1 MNINKNFVGSRMN
14 KSLDERLIPAG
25 DYIDALNIRVS
36 SDEDGEALT
45 AENAK
50 GNELLVTPEYEGSVL
65 TNAKC
70 IGAFEDGTNETIYW
84 FVTSDEAD
92 MILSYNTRTDSIAYH
107 VVSVTV
113 LNFNDKYLMN
123 GIDKIDDFLFFTD
136 NYNQPRRIN
145 VKSSYPNP
153 VSNVDQI
160 TEDDISVI
168 VKPPVNAPVL
178 KLFKKATKQNYMED
192 KFIRFAYRYK
202 YKDGE
207 YSALSEFSE
216 LAFTPGQF
224 RLDYGSYDMVGM
236 KNSSNSVNVSFNT
249 GPSEVVG
256 IDLCFKLSNSNVIN
270 VVEKYKKT
278 DSGWADDAN
287 VTIEFTNQKIYTT
300 LTESELLRLYDN
312 VPKKA
317 KAQTTVGN
325 RIMYANYYDGYDID
339 TVIDYELDLINH
351 DIGFDPVPE
360 DMSNGSAYTLSGSSV
375 TITDSRIDIDLTD
388 VNLLEGGSLNI
399 DFNIRHDSFG
409 GDNSYVDGNEVENR
423 YQETFEFIFPRDYTS
438 VHDLATDADFLSSVE
453 LTDPTGFPG
462 TESDGYSLS
471 DLFFS
476 NLTMHASGD
485 WGLSDGGITSSD
497 QGFVVTYS
505 VNTISIQ
512 VPSVKFESTVTP
524 GTYAY
529 EYFLMAETTASV
541 TEQGNR
547 QSLHSNRDYEVGVVY
562 LDEYNRASTALVCNN
577 NTVYVEPQDSI
588 NKNSVKA
595 TIKHLAPSWAKRYRL
610 VMKPSKGNYETIYS
624 KQYYFDEQES
634 VWWVKLEGDN
644 QTKFKNGDNLIVKRS
659 SAGPTT
665 DVVKTKVLDLGS
677 KTKGFIDDS
686 GDNMIPPTSGIY
698 MKLRPT
704 QYNISEPEYGD
715 IDKGSKT
722 KKNGYGLAYPTYIE
736 DDENPGTYKNYD
748 IPSGSEIRFYFSNH
762 RNGSGY
768 RCGSRRFKFERT
780 FTATR
785 DYNNLYDFI
794 LGENID
800 FNNPTNSPATESS
813 DDTTPSAA
821 FDESVG
827 VYDGVPDGIFQGGY
841 NAGEGKTGIRWAEKG
856 TERTGD
862 YESYLTF
869 TQAGGRCNRRNYWL
883 DVHIQVFRAGELLV
897 FETIPEEN
905 TNEIYYEGQKSYP
918 ITQDRYHT
926 GDEQNQNATNA
937 CVVNLDMF
945 NCFAFGNGVE
955 SFKIEDGL
963 AKPGFKI
970 GARVTAVS
978 EQDYKESHR
987 YTDITYSGVY
997 NDETNLNKLN
1007 EFNLGLVNFK
1017 TLEKSFGP
1025 VEVIH
1030 ARQKDIL
1037 VLQEDKIS
1045 YVLLDKNLLS
1055 DAGAGGSIVSTPAVL
1070 GTQLARIEEFGISNH
1085 PESFAVHGF
1094 DVFFTDQKRGSVIN
1108 LRGGQGPGDQLNIV
1122 SSLGM
1127 RSWFRNEFIDNMN
1140 NIQLGGY
1147 DPYMNEYVLSFTDN
1161 DLDIQRDTIDCGFT
1175 VAQQNSNT
1183 PITYTVNLDEYNGE
1197 VDVDYDV
1204 TAGSLHVLVTYDG
1217 TDVIDQSVTGSGT
1230 LTFSR
1235 NQYNVNNCVV
1245 VLTPTSATYE
1255 LDFGCVQ
1262 AQQLTVIRIVKN
1274 TNYMETQSIHHEYF
1288 WEANGYTSPVTTD
1301 SVTFGEGP
1309 VSLYESFTNYESSG
1323 GAPEEGAIVTMRHKK
1338 LASDLAEW
1346 DYDKFKYLV
1355 SDTLYDESDI
1365 NTLSPLLQEAT
1376 PINNPATDVY
1386 EASFTYA
1393 NPSDHQYLYLVW
1405 DYIEPQIECSDTLS
1419 ASGSEGI
1426 YEIELE
1432 LGTDT
1437 GIATIQFDSLGI
1449 PDRFEILWDG
1459 SVVADSLFVGD
1470 DLPDTTNENLIINA
1484 DSLPVYR
1491 YNGTSFSQSTTEP
1504 TRNVNFTSAHISN
1517 SSTARPTSGDGSIG
1531 NQLGVVGGF
1540 PTGTPLAS
1548 DGNVKL
1554 EFNKDT
1560 AYPTKATIRVTGVNT
1575 GTAWNIQGVECP
1587 IDTTP
1592 VEPVEYDV
1600 SEFFL
1605 QDWAWQD
1612 DVDPQGGS
1620 TEHVV
1625 VIELTN
1631 GNWYYDILNGSGLS
1645 GFESEYPIGSTID
1658 LSDDMSGPF
1667 ASDTLAEEHFEQTV
1681 GGSLITDFNYVSVN
1695 TNNYTIVE

>member
-36 SDEDGEALT
+36 SDEDGEALS

-50 GNELLVTPEYEGSVL
+50 GNELLVIPEYEGSGL

-70 IGAFEDGTNETIYW
+70 IGAFEDGANETIYW

-92 MILSYNTRTDSIAYH
+92 MILSYNTRTDSITYH

-123 GIDKIDDFLFFTD
+123 GIDMIDDFLFFTD

-145 VKSSYPNP
+145 VKSSYPHP

-168 VKPPVNAPVL
+168 VKPPVSAPVL
-178 KLFKKATKQNYMED
+178 KLSKKSTKQNYMED

-236 KNSSNSVNVSFNT
+236 KNSSNSANVTFNT
-249 GPSEVVG
+249 GPSNVVG

-278 DSGWADDAN
+278 DRGWADESD

-325 RIMYANYYDGYDID
+325 RIMYANYYDGHDVD
-339 TVIDYELDLINH
+339 TVLDYELELINQ
-351 DIGFDPVPE
+351 DIGFNPVPE
-360 DMSNGSAYTLSGSSV
+360 QTSNGAAYTLSGGSV

-388 VNLLEGGSLNI
+388 VDLLEGGSLNI

-409 GDNSYVDGNEVENR
+409 GDASYVDGSEVENN
-423 YQETFEFIFPRDYTS
+423 YQEVFEFIFPRDYNS
-438 VHDLATDADFLSSVE
+438 AQDLATDADFLSAIE

-462 TESDGYSLS
+462 TETDGYSLS

-485 WGLSDGGITSSD
+485 WELSDGGITSSD
-497 QGFVVTYS
+497 QGFVVTHS
-505 VNTISIQ
+505 GNIISIQ
-512 VPSVKFESTVTP
+512 VPAAEFESTVTP

-529 EYFLMAETTASV
+529 EYFLIGETTVSV

-547 QSLHSNRDYEVGVVY
+547 QSLHSNRDYEVGIVY
-562 LDEYNRASTALVCNN
+562 LDEYNRASTTLVCNN
-577 NTVYVEPQDSI
+577 NTVYVEPQDSV
-588 NKNSVKA
+588 NKNYVKA

-610 VMKPSKGNYETIYS
+610 VMKPSKGNYETIYA
-624 KQYYFDEQES
+624 KQYYFDEKES

-659 SAGPTT
+659 SSGPTT

-677 KTKGFIDDS
+677 KTKGFIDDTD
-686 GDNMIPPTSGIY
+686 DNELPPTSGVY

-715 IDKGSKT
+715 IDKGAKSI
-722 KKNGYGLAYPTYIE
+722 KNGYGLAYPTYIE
-736 DDENPGTYKNYD
+736 DDANPGTYINYN
-748 IPSGSEIRFYFSNH
+748 IPSGSEVRIFFQNIRF
-762 RNGSGY
+762 GSGNS
-768 RCGSRRFKFERT
+768 CGSRTFKFDRT

-785 DYNNLYDFI
+785 DYDNLHDFI

-800 FNNPTNSPATESS
+800 FNNPTNNPSIESS
-813 DDTTPSAA
+813 DDTTPSAD

-827 VYDGVPDGIFQGGY
+827 AYVNGGSFQGGY
-841 NAGEGKTGIRWAEKG
+841 DAPEGVTGIRWAETGVEG
-856 TERTGD
+856 TSGYR
-862 YESYLTF
+862 SYLTF
-869 TQAGGRCNRRNYWL
+869 TQAGSRCNGRNYWM

-918 ITQDRYHT
+918 ITEDRYHT

-963 AKPGFKI
+963 AKPGFNI

-987 YTDITYSGVY
+987 YADITYSGVY

-1017 TLEKSFGP
+1017 ALERSFGP
-1025 VEVIH
+1025 IEVIH

-1094 DVFFTDQKRGSVIN
+1094 DVFFTDSKRGSVIN
-1108 LRGGQGPGDQLNIV
+1108 LKGGQGPGDQLSVI

-1127 RSWFRNEFIDNMN
+1127 RSWFRDEFIDSMN

-1147 DPYMNEYVLSFTDN
+1147 DPYMNEYVLSLTD
-1161 DLDIQRDTIDCGFT
+1161 DALDIQTDTIDCGFT
-1175 VAQQNSNT
+1175 VAQQSSNT
-1183 PITYTVNLDEYNGE
+1183 PITYTVNLGEYNG
-1197 VDVDYDV
+1197 DVDIDYGV
-1204 TAGSLHVLVTYDG
+1204 TDGSLHVLVTYNG
-1217 TDVIDQSVTGSGT
+1217 TDVIDQSVTGTGT
-1230 LTFSR
+1230 LTFSKG
-1235 NQYNVNNCVV
+1235 QYNINECVV

-1274 TNYMETQSIHHEYF
+1274 TDQMESQSIHHEYF

-1301 SVTFGEGP
+1301 SVTFGKGP

-1323 GAPEEGAIVTMRHKK
+1323 GAPEEGATVTMRYKK
-1338 LASDLAEW
+1338 LEGDLAEW
-1346 DYDKFKYLV
+1346 DHDKFKYLV
-1355 SDTLYDESDI
+1355 SDTLYDESEI

-1419 ASGSEGI
+1419 TSGSDGI

-1437 GIATIQFDSLGI
+1437 GVATVEFNSLSV
-1449 PDRFEILWDG
+1449 PDRFEIVWDG

-1470 DLPDTTNENLIINA
+1470 GLPSATEENLILNA
-1484 DSLPVYR
+1484 TSLNVYE
-1491 YNGTSFSQSTTEP
+1491 YDGTNFVQSTTEP
-1504 TRNVNFTSAHISN
+1504 TRNVSFTSADIAD
-1517 SSTARPTSGDGSIG
+1517 SSTARPTSGDGSVG
-1531 NQLGVVGGF
+1531 NQVGVVGGF

-1548 DGNVKL
+1548 DGNIKL
-1554 EFNKDT
+1554 EFNKTT
-1560 AYPTKATIRVTGVNT
+1560 AYPTKVTIRVTGVNT
-1575 GTAWNIQGVECP
+1575 GTAWNILGIECP
-1587 IDTTP
+1587 VDTTP
-1592 VEPVEYDV
+1592 VGYDTN
-1600 SEFFL
+1600 SFFL
-1605 QDWAWQD
+1605 QDWTWQD

-1620 TEHVV
+1620 LESVV

-1631 GNWYYDILNGSGLS
+1631 GNWYYDLINGSSLS
-1645 GFESEYPIGSTID
+1645 QFEATYPVGSVID
-1658 LSDDMSGPF
+1658 LSDDMFGPF
-1667 ASDTLAEEHFEQTV
+1667 ATRNLAEGSFEQSV
-1681 GGSLITDFNYVSVN
+1681 GGSIVLYSNYQDVN
-1695 TNNYTIVE
+1695 PNNYTIVD

>member
-1 MNINKNFVGSRMN
+1 MKINKNFVGSRMN

-36 SDEDGEALT
+36 SDEDGQALS
-45 AENAK
+45 AENAI
-50 GNELLVTPEYEGSVL
+50 GNELLATPEFEGSTL

-70 IGAFEDGTNETIYW
+70 LGAFEDGTNETIYW

-92 MILSYNTRTDSIAYH
+92 MILSYNARTDSINYH

-113 LNFNDKYLMN
+113 LNFNNQYLMN

-145 VKSSYPNP
+145 VKSSYPHP
-153 VSNVDQI
+153 ESGVDQI

-178 KLFKKATKQNYMED
+178 ELSKKATKQNYMDD

-207 YSALSEFSE
+207 YSAISEFSD
-216 LAFTPGQF
+216 LAFSPGQF
-224 RLDYGSYDMVGM
+224 KLDYGSYDMVGM
-236 KNSSNSVNVSFNT
+236 KNSINSAKVTFNT
-249 GPSEVVG
+249 GPSDVVG
-256 IDLCFKLSNSNVIN
+256 VDLCFKLSNSNVIN
-270 VVEKYKKT
+270 VVEKYNKL
-278 DSGWADDAN
+278 DSGWPDSSD
-287 VTIEFTNQKIYTT
+287 VSIEFTNQKIYTT
-300 LTESELLRLYDN
+300 LAESELLRLYDN
-312 VPKKA
+312 VPKYA

-325 RIMYANYYDGYDID
+325 RIMYANYIDGYDVD
-339 TVIDYELDLINH
+339 TVLDYDLELINE
-351 DIGFDPVPE
+351 DIGFNPIPE
-360 DMSNGSAYTLSGSSV
+360 GQSNGNAYTISGGSV
-375 TITDSRIDIDLTD
+375 TITDSRLDIDLTD
-388 VNLLEGGSLNI
+388 VELIEGGSLNI

-409 GDNSYVDGNEVENR
+409 GDASYVDGSEVENE
-423 YQETFEFIFPRDYTS
+423 YQETFQFIFPRDYSS
-438 VHDLATDADFLSSVE
+438 VNDLATDPDFLSSIE

-485 WGLSDGGITSSD
+485 WDLSDGGITSSD
-497 QGFVVTYS
+497 QGFVVSHS
-505 VNTISIQ
+505 VNTLSLQ
-512 VPSVKFESTVTP
+512 VPAVEFESNVTQ
-524 GTYAY
+524 GTFAY
-529 EYFLMAETTASV
+529 EYFLMAETTVSV

-547 QSLHSNRDYEVGVVY
+547 QSLHSNRDYEVGIVY
-562 LDEYNRASTALVCNN
+562 LDQYNRASTALVCNN

-588 NKNSVKA
+588 NKNAVQA

-610 VMKPSKGNYETIYS
+610 VMKPSKGNYETIYA
-624 KQYYFDEQES
+624 KQYYFDSQES

-644 QTKFKNGDNLIVKRS
+644 QTKFKNGDNLIVKTAS
-659 SAGPTT
+659 NGPLT
-665 DVVKTKVLDLGS
+665 DVVKTKVLDLG
-677 KTKGFIDDS
+677 TKEKHFIDETDELPPNS
-686 GDNMIPPTSGIY
+686 GVY

-704 QYNISEPEYGD
+704 QYSISEPEYGD
-715 IDKGSKT
+715 IDKGAKS
-722 KKNGYGLAYPTYIE
+722 KKNGYGIAYPTYIE
-736 DDENPGTYKNYD
+736 DDANPGTYINYD
-748 IPSGSEIRFYFSNH
+748 IPSGSEVRIFFSNT

-768 RCGSRRFKFERT
+768 RCGSRRFKFDRT

-785 DYNNLYDFI
+785 DYNNLHDFI
-794 LGENID
+794 IGENID
-800 FNNPTNSPATESS
+800 FNNPTNNPATESS
-813 DDTTPSAA
+813 DDTTPSAD

-827 VYDGVPDGIFQGGY
+827 TFSGGFFSFFQGGY
-841 NAGEGKTGIRWAEKG
+841 NAGEGVTGIRWAEAG
-856 TERTGD
+856 TEGTSN

-869 TQAGGRCNRRNYWL
+869 THAGSKCNGRNYWM
-883 DVHIQVFRAGELLV
+883 DVHIQVFRAGALLV
-897 FETIPEEN
+897 FETVPEEN
-905 TNEIYYEGQKSYP
+905 TNEIYYESFNSYP
-918 ITQDRYHT
+918 ITEDRYHT
-926 GDEQNQNATNA
+926 GNVQNQNAVSN
-937 CVVNLDMF
+937 CVVDLDMY
-945 NCFAFGNGVE
+945 NCFSFGNGVE

-987 YTDITYSGVY
+987 YADITYSGVY

-1025 VEVIH
+1025 IEVLH

-1070 GTQLARIEEFGISNH
+1070 GTQMARIEEFGISNN

-1094 DVFFTDQKRGSVIN
+1094 DVFFTDSKRGSVIN
-1108 LRGGQGPGDQLNIV
+1108 LRGGQGPGDQLSVI

-1127 RSWFRNEFIDNMN
+1127 RSWFRDEFIDNMN
-1140 NIQLGGY
+1140 NIKLGCY
-1147 DPYMNEYVLSFTDN
+1147 DPYMNEYVLSITD
-1161 DLDIQRDTIDCGFT
+1161 DPLDIQTDTVDCGFT
-1175 VAQQNSNT
+1175 VAQQTSST
-1183 PITYTVNLDEYNGE
+1183 PITYTVNLGEYNG
-1197 VDVDYDV
+1197 DVDIDYSV
-1204 TAGSLHVLVTYDG
+1204 TSGSLHVLVTYDG
-1217 TDVIDQSVTGSGT
+1217 TNVIDQSVTGTGT

-1235 NQYNVNNCVV
+1235 DVFNVNDCVV

-1255 LDFGCVQ
+1255 LNFGCVQ

-1274 TNYMETQSIHHEYF
+1274 TDQMETQSIHHEYF
-1288 WEANGYTSPVTTD
+1288 WEANGHTSPVTTD
-1301 SVTFGEGP
+1301 SVTFGVGP
-1309 VSLYESFTNYESSG
+1309 VSLYESFTSYESSG
-1323 GAPEEGAIVTMRHKK
+1323 AIPEEGATVTMRYKK
-1338 LASDLAEW
+1338 LAGDLAEW
-1346 DYDKFKYLV
+1346 DSDKFKYLV

-1419 ASGSEGI
+1419 TSGSEGI
-1426 YEIELE
+1426 YELELE

-1437 GIATIQFDSLGI
+1437 GVATVQFESVSI
-1449 PDRFEILWDG
+1449 PDRFELLWDG

-1470 DLPDTTNENLIINA
+1470 GLPGTPGYTTEITSA
-1484 DSLPVYR
+1484 TSLPVYEFD
-1491 YNGTSFSQSTTEP
+1491 GTNFAQSTTEP
-1504 TRNVNFTSAHISN
+1504 TRSVNFTSADIA
-1517 SSTARPTSGDGSIG
+1517 STTVSRPTSGDGSVG
-1531 NQLGVVGGF
+1531 NQVGVVGGY

-1548 DGNVKL
+1548 NGEVKL
-1554 EFNKDT
+1554 QFNKNT
-1560 AYPTKATIRVTGVNT
+1560 AYPTKVTIRVTGVNT
-1575 GTAWNIQGVECP
+1575 STAWYIQGIECP
-1587 IDTTP
+1587 VDATP
-1592 VEPVEYDV
+1592 VGYDTDH
-1600 SEFFL
+1600 FYL
-1605 QDWAWQD
+1605 QDWSWQD
-1612 DVDPQGGS
+1612 DVDPLGGS
-1620 TEHVV
+1620 VNSVV

-1631 GNWYYDILNGSGLS
+1631 GDWYYDLINGTGV
-1645 GFESEYPIGSTID
+1645 GPFESEYPIGSTID
-1658 LSDDMSGPF
+1658 LSDDLFGPF
-1667 ASDTLAEEHFEQTV
+1667 ASLELAVADFEDSI
-1681 GGSLITDFNYVSVN
+1681 GGHVYSYTNYENVN
-1695 TNNYTIVE
+1695 VNNYTIVD